1 MRMTETIILQ
11 QLEDLAERLGVKV
24 LYEDLDRE
32 ELVVKSGSCVLRG
45 QLLVVI
51 DHQLAPSGRIRVLA
65 DCLARFDLST
75 VYLVPAVRE
84 LIEARRVT
92 ALPI

>member
-1 MRMTETIILQ
+1 MPMIEGTILQ

-24 LYEDLDRE
+24 LYENLDRE

-51 DHQLAPSGRIRVLA
+51 DRQLSPEIGRAHV
-65 DCLARFDLST
+65 
-75 VYLVPAVRE
+75 
-84 LIEARRVT
+84 
-92 ALPI
+92 